1 MGGELGCCFL
11 FYSLRFS
18 VSEILSFN
26 KSIWQKSLERGKGF
40 PPRPRSPPWMPRGVS
55 LGNHPLLNTTFALAR
70 LPNSREGSED
80 KSPSKIFMLSIFC
93 SRAIFDIMFQIKL
106 WLNVLGKLFA
116 RFKHCWFTS
125 TGQFC
130 QAMSGSLFWR
140 TSEISLNI
148 FMISKK
154 WLHIALQS
162 GQLRKMN

>member
-18 VSEILSFN
+18 ISEILSFH
-26 KSIWQKSLERGKGF
+26 KSIWKKSLERGKGF

-55 LGNHPLLNTTFALAR
+55 LGNHPLLTFDLTLITFAR
-70 LPNSREGSED
+70 LPNSRGGSED
-80 KSPSKIFMLSIFC
+80 IHQARISIFC
-93 SRAIFDIMFQIKL
+93 SRAIFYIMFQIKL
-106 WLNVLGKLFA
+106 WLKVLGKLFA

-154 WLHIALQS
+154 WLQIALQS

>member
-55 LGNHPLLNTTFALAR
+55 LGNHPLLICTFALAR

-80 KSPSKIFMLSIFC
+80 IH
-93 SRAIFDIMFQIKL
+93 Q
-106 WLNVLGKLFA
+106 A
-116 RFKHCWFTS
+116 RFSCFQSFAPDQFLTLCFKSNFGSKCWGSFLPDS
-125 TGQFC
+125 NIVGLRQQDNSVRQC
-130 QAMSGSLFWR
+130 QEACFG
-140 TSEISLNI
+140 
-148 FMISKK
+148 
-154 WLHIALQS
+154 AP
-162 GQLRKMN
+162 LRSH